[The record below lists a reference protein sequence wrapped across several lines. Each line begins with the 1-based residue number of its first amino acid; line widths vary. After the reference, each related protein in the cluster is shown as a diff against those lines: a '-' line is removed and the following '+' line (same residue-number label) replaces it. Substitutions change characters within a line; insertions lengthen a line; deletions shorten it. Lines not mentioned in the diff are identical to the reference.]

1 MNISHSRKREA
12 KPTNERSVAQKYIK
26 HFISLGRPFVMLMY
40 ALYNVN
46 PLLQENTINDLFFKS
61 MFNSFEQ
68 AVIF

>member
-1 MNISHSRKREA
+1 MSVLWLKNTSNIS
-12 KPTNERSVAQKYIK
+12 SVWVD
-26 HFISLGRPFVMLMY
+26 PFVMLMY